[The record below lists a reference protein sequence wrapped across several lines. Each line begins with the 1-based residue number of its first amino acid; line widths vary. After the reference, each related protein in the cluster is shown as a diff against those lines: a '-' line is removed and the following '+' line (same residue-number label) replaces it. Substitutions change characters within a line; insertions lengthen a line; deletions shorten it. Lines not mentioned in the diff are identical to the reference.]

1 MFQLGTYRVSHLAVR
16 QGHVTLLDAG
26 MVPQLQH
33 AAARYAQDRL
43 KFYYRRIVLCVK
55 CQLMNLKTGLMVV

>member
-1 MFQLGTYRVSHLAVR
+1 MEIFKPTINSRMFQLGTYRVSHLAVR

-33 AAARYAQDRL
+33 AAARYTQDRL
-43 KFYYRRIVLCVK
+43 NFL
-55 CQLMNLKTGLMVV
+55 L